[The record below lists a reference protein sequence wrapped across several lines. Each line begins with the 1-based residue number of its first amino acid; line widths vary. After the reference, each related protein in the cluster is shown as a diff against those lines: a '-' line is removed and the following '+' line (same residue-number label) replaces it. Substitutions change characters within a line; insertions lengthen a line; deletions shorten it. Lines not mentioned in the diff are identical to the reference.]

1 MKKGTF
7 RTVSSYF
14 LLEIEE
20 LLEKRDLKD
29 RFRWLYK
36 DESAA
41 ANKVKAGSSYGI
53 EPQSLR

>member
-14 LLEIEE
+14 LVEIEE